1 MHRQWGRLCPGK
13 QPDLSECW
21 RRLAIGTIV
30 EFDEQAGL
38 RLLQSNHCLV
48 HVPAGKGSSREE
60 IFGPSLAAAFAEF
73 ESSAEQKPCRVP
85 LAEF

>member
-1 MHRQWGRLCPGK
+1 M
-13 QPDLSECW
+13 
-21 RRLAIGTIV
+21 
-30 EFDEQAGL
+30 QA
-38 RLLQSNHCLV
+38 NHCLV
-48 HVPAGKGSSREE
+48 HVPSGKGSSREE